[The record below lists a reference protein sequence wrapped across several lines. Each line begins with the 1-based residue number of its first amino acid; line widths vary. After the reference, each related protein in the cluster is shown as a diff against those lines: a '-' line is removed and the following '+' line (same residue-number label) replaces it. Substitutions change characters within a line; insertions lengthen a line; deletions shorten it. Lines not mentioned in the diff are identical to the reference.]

1 MPAIILILS
10 LNLTSICVTGS
21 IGIEDNIQDK
31 EEKEKKEKKK
41 EYNVES
47 IEIFKQIQVINSQN
61 NLYYDKFFIK
71 NNYNKDNYNKDTCSI
86 YNKHL
91 ASSPILIPYKK

>member
-21 IGIEDNIQDK
+21 IGIE
-31 EEKEKKEKKK
+31 
-41 EYNVES
+41 
-47 IEIFKQIQVINSQN
+47 VINSQN

-71 NNYNKDNYNKDTCSI
+71 DNYNKDNYNKDNYNKDTCSI

>member
-1 MPAIILILS
+1 M
-10 LNLTSICVTGS
+10 NLTSICVTGS